1 MNRQSA
7 ERCRR
12 AGTRTLLYPKE
23 QALDQTEEGGEEEKA
38 FLMRQAT
45 TIDDNQYVTDLNR
58 KLRYNATCDELQAK
72 HNKRSQDPFNR
83 NIMHRNARA
92 RALVRNSFSDQKLQ
106 AKRRMQ
112 GHALLCL

>member
-45 TIDDNQYVTDLNR
+45 TWR
-58 KLRYNATCDELQAK
+58 
-72 HNKRSQDPFNR
+72 NKRVEDRIRETTLSQTNKNMYF
-83 NIMHRNARA
+83 
-92 RALVRNSFSDQKLQ
+92 
-106 AKRRMQ
+106 
-112 GHALLCL
+112 